1 MVKQQNQSLLSINM
15 KFFFALFVSA
25 LFVATF
31 AEEDAKKVDKR
42 HVVVGVHGF
51 PWPVVDYPFYHHYY
65 HHLLKRDTSAH
76 SIHKREAV
84 EENKPKSQEKR
95 DLVLGYGLILT
106 IAVIHILQDTH
117 TLITITAMDYTCNL

>member
-1 MVKQQNQSLLSINM
+1 M
-15 KFFFALFVSA
+15 KFLSALFISA
-25 LFVATF
+25 LFVGAF
-31 AEEDAKKVDKR
+31 GEEDAKKVDKR

-95 DLVLGYGLILT
+95 DLVLGYGAYPYYSSYPYFTGYPYFNYYNRYGLF
-106 IAVIHILQDTH
+106 
-117 TLITITAMDYTCNL
+117 Y